1 VIHGDGVRVDSV
13 MTFDEISCA
22 HGGLHRICGES
33 LMPIII
39 DLVDRAHKYG
49 A

>member
-1 VIHGDGVRVDSV
+1 
-13 MTFDEISCA
+13 MNFDEISCA

-33 LMPIII
+33 LMPIIT
-39 DLVDRAHKYG
+39 DLIDRAHKYG